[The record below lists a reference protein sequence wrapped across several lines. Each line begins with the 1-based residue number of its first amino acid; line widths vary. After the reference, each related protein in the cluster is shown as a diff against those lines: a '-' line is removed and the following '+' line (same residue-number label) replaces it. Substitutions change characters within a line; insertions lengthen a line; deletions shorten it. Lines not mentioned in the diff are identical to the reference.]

1 MIRSPSF
8 TPLALLLAT
17 FYAGSLLA
25 DEPPSADAAA
35 LFAQLDVNKDG
46 QISADEVP
54 QEQQRLFERLLRSG
68 DQNKDGK
75 LAADEFAS
83 ALAGR
88 PEKSDSPEG
97 KRPEGDRPDGDKP
110 RRAERLFKRL
120 DANSDGKVVIDE
132 VPEERRE
139 MFAQLIKRG
148 DKDGD
153 GALSREEFLQ
163 ASPDREKKP
172 DGEQKKPDAEKKPEG
187 EQKPAVEAPSN
198 AEKRPEGRPGAEQLF
213 RRMDRNSDG
222 KVTADEVPEERRE
235 FIVRLIKRVD
245 KDGDGAMTAE
255 EFAAAPFP
263 ARPDGKP
270 GAGRPGRPEGRPPQG
285 APTGGLFRA
294 LDADHDGKL
303 SGDEI
308 KTSAEVILKLDANGD
323 GVVTIEEL
331 LPRAGEERANK

>member
-1 MIRSPSF
+1 M
-8 TPLALLLAT
+8 TNTTKLALLALLLAP
-17 FYAGSLLA
+17 FCAGSLLA
-25 DEPPSADAAA
+25 DEPPSVDAAT

-75 LAADEFAS
+75 LTADEFAK

-88 PEKSDSPEG
+88 PEKSDAPEG

-120 DANSDGKVVIDE
+120 DANSDGKVVADE

-139 MFAQLIKRG
+139 MFAQLVKRG

-153 GALSREEFLQ
+153 GALSHEEFVQ

-172 DGEQKKPDAEKKPEG
+172 EGQKKPA
-187 EQKPAVEAPSN
+187 AEAPN
-198 AEKRPEGRPGAEQLF
+198 AEKRPEGRPGGEQLF

-235 FIVRLIKRVD
+235 FIARLIKRVD

-270 GAGRPGRPEGRPPQG
+270 GAGRPGRAEGRPGQG
-285 APTGGLFRA
+285 APTGGLFRT

-303 SGDEI
+303 SGEEI
-308 KTSAEVILKLDANGD
+308 KASTEVILKLDANGD
-323 GVVTIEEL
+323 GVVTVEEL

>member
-1 MIRSPSF
+1 MRGEPVGRR
-8 TPLALLLAT
+8 A
-17 FYAGSLLA
+17 A
-25 DEPPSADAAA
+25 DADAAT

-54 QEQQRLFERLLRSG
+54 QEQRRLFERLLRSG

-75 LAADEFAS
+75 LAADEFAK

-88 PEKSDSPEG
+88 PEKGDAREG

-110 RRAERLFKRL
+110 PRAERLFKRL
-120 DANSDGKVVIDE
+120 DANRDGKVVADE

-139 MFAQLIKRG
+139 MFAQLVKRG

-153 GALSREEFLQ
+153 GALSHEEFVQ

-172 DGEQKKPDAEKKPEG
+172 DTKKKLDAEKTPDG
-187 EQKPAVEAPSN
+187 EKKSAAEAPN
-198 AEKRPEGRPGAEQLF
+198 AEKRPAGRPSAEQLF

-270 GAGRPGRPEGRPPQG
+270 GAGRPGRPDGRPPQG

-308 KTSAEVILKLDANGD
+308 KASAEVILKLDANSD
-323 GVVTIEEL
+323 GMVTVEEL
-331 LPRAGEERANK
+331 LPRGGEVRTDK

>member
-1 MIRSPSF
+1 M
-8 TPLALLLAT
+8 TNTTKLTLLGLLLAPHC
-17 FYAGSLLA
+17 FASLLA

-54 QEQQRLFERLLRSG
+54 QEQRRLFDRLLRGG

-75 LAADEFAS
+75 LAADEFAK
-83 ALAGR
+83 ALSGR
-88 PEKSDSPEG
+88 PETGEVAEG
-97 KRPEGDRPDGDKP
+97 KRPDGDRPDGNKP
-110 RRAERLFKRL
+110 PRAERLFKRL
-120 DANSDGKVVIDE
+120 DANRDGKVVADE

-139 MFAQLIKRG
+139 MFAELVKRG

-153 GALSREEFLQ
+153 GALSHEEFVQ

-172 DGEQKKPDAEKKPEG
+172 DGEKRPEAEKP
-187 EQKPAVEAPSN
+187 VN

-235 FIVRLIKRVD
+235 FIARLIKRVD
-245 KDGDGAMTAE
+245 KDGDSAMTAE
-255 EFAAAPFP
+255 EFASAPFP
-263 ARPDGKP
+263 ARPDGIP
-270 GAGRPGRPEGRPPQG
+270 GTGRPGRPDGRPPLG

-308 KTSAEVILKLDANGD
+308 KASAEVIVKLDKNGD
-323 GVVTIEEL
+323 GVVTVDEL
-331 LPRAGEERANK
+331 LPPRGEAGANK